1 MSPSFQISPS
11 RLGLAQIVRRCAAA
25 SFFLVCMSAHA
36 QRCVESERG
45 FGDAEQNR
53 RLYILIGQSNAAG
66 LASVKDLMPPA
77 RDYVSTQT
85 RYPNVQIYG
94 IRGADAA
101 IAGNDD
107 PWRSKG
113 MEWSRFAR
121 WYPAQPG
128 FGFKNL
134 KGNEGFFPPGST
146 DLDLFGPEVPLAAY
160 LSSERA
166 KEHFV
171 LKLAVS
177 NTTLASVPGAD
188 SWAPG
193 GHLYR
198 EMLKMVANAHQQKAG
213 KIRLQ
218 VAAVLFV
225 QGESDATNPKW
236 AAAYERNISRFVRR
250 LRSDLFR
257 MGCSG
262 FRNIPFVMSRVQD
275 NSAWPFRELVRRA
288 QEKVS
293 RTQIR
298 VTLIDTD
305 DLVEHVTAGDSHF
318 NEYGQFKLGER
329 LYLALRS
336 GPSNLGWMRG
346 EH

>member
-1 MSPSFQISPS
+1 
-11 RLGLAQIVRRCAAA
+11 
-25 SFFLVCMSAHA
+25 
-36 QRCVESERG
+36 
-45 FGDAEQNR
+45 
-53 RLYILIGQSNAAG
+53 
-66 LASVKDLMPPA
+66 
-77 RDYVSTQT
+77 
-85 RYPNVQIYG
+85 
-94 IRGADAA
+94 
-101 IAGNDD
+101 
-107 PWRSKG
+107 
-113 MEWSRFAR
+113 
-121 WYPAQPG
+121 
-128 FGFKNL
+128 
-134 KGNEGFFPPGST
+134 
-146 DLDLFGPEVPLAAY
+146 
-160 LSSERA
+160 
-166 KEHFV
+166 
-171 LKLAVS
+171 
-177 NTTLASVPGAD
+177 
-188 SWAPG
+188 
-193 GHLYR
+193 
-198 EMLKMVANAHQQKAG
+198 MVANAHQQKAG

-236 AAAYERNISRFVRR
+236 AAAYERNISSFVRR

-336 GPSNLGWMRG
+336 GASNLGWLRG